1 MELSTDFTAQDYTL
15 QIIEYN
21 IKEVISCFRIK
32 KIFSKKV
39 FYY

>member
-15 QIIEYN
+15 QIIGYN
-21 IKEVISCFRIK
+21 IKKVISCYGIK

-39 FYY
+39 FS